1 MKIKLRI
8 TCPADVI
15 HLLAL
20 DEAVADAFDLSFGLI
35 ETDSED
41 AILDRILVITQN
53 SSGLWFN
60 PIMTFTKKELAG
72 SRFFE
77 LECRKTVHENDRDYE
92 LNSSRLETVKF
103 IHTTDRCKI
112 KLLDE
117 VALTRIKLK
126 PNMVAGVDQWTAEF
140 IITSTVAKCFEKEK
154 LTGLAL
160 KPVLN
165 PKTGAYH
172 DEFHMLYT
180 DSIMPSVEYDRTI
193 KSLEK
198 EIPEEGGF
206 RELGCLTY
214 DFGEDVPKS
223 DFNRT
228 AENFSSNF
236 MPIWV
241 VSARVREC
249 FTRNKL
255 RGWAFRPVLE
265 KGSELHRMYLE
276 KWQSLFKRISINPR
290 NRF

>member
-8 TCPADVI
+8 LCRTDAV
-15 HLLAL
+15 HKLAC
-20 DEAVADAFDLSFGLI
+20 DTTVADAFDLSSGLV

-41 AILDRILVITQN
+41 AILDRILDITQN
-53 SSGLWFN
+53 GSGLWFN
-60 PIMTFTKKELAG
+60 PIMTFTKKEVDGA
-72 SRFFE
+72 RFFQ
-77 LECRKTVHENDRDYE
+77 LECRKTVHETGRDYE
-92 LNSSRLETVKF
+92 LNSSRLAKLPF
-103 IHTTDRCKI
+103 IHPTDLCKI

-126 PNMVAGVDQWTAEF
+126 PNMVAGVDEWTAEF

-154 LTGLAL
+154 LTGFAL

-180 DSIMPSVEYDRTI
+180 DSIMPPVEYDRTI

-206 RELGCLTY
+206 RDLGCLTY
-214 DFGEDVPKS
+214 DFEEKVPDF

-249 FTRNKL
+249 FGRNKL